1 MGILDDLFDNRPKA
15 WETTVYVDEIKT
27 FSPTLTPEFGN
38 LRTRTLKE
46 AEDEWKSLFAKR
58 RPNYEFND
66 IERNEEL
73 LIFEGREW
81 DGIYQLCTSPTYRI
95 KICYVDITKN
105 ELKDLQITSQ

>member
-15 WETTVYVDEIKT
+15 WETTVYVDDIESI
-27 FSPTLTPEFGN
+27 SLTLTPEFGN
-38 LRTRTLKE
+38 LRTRSLKE
-46 AEDEWKSLFAKR
+46 AENEWKSLFANR

-73 LIFEGREW
+73 LILEGREW

-95 KICYVDITKN
+95 EIRYVDITKN
-105 ELKDLQITSQ
+105 EMEEFQITSQ